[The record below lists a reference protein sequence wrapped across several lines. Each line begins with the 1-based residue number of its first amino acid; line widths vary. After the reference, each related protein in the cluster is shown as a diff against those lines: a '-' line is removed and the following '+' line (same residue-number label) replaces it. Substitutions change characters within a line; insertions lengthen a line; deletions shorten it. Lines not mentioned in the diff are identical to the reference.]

1 MHNSFGVALGSH
13 FESGEREEEC
23 QYAVIKFIPGMEIE
37 FVRVYLFTFCIPT
50 PRLAIHSPF
59 TILSWEFLA
68 RDD

>member
-13 FESGEREEEC
+13 FESDEREEEC

-50 PRLAIHSPF
+50 PAAAIHSPF